1 MDILRLFKRGK
12 RKPEE
17 FLPASRKL
25 ERALVQIQEEL
36 AKNKA
41 DWESIGMGVIS
52 AAAEM
57 NKVVELPKVSG
68 KAYDTNLIILE
79 SLSLAGLISKLGI
92 ELTETHVR
100 LAKVE
105 EAIKEL
111 KLPK

>member
-1 MDILRLFKRGK
+1 MAKKQEPI
-12 RKPEE
+12 E
-17 FLPASRKL
+17 FLTARREL

-41 DWESIGMGVIS
+41 DWESMGIGVLS
-52 AAAEM
+52 AATEL
-57 NKVVELPKVSG
+57 KKLVELRKVSG
-68 KAYDTNLIILE
+68 KAHETDLIILQ
-79 SLSLAGLISKLGI
+79 SLFLAGLISKLGI
-92 ELTETHVR
+92 ELTETHAR

>member
-1 MDILRLFKRGK
+1 MDILRLVKRGK

-17 FLPASRKL
+17 FLPASKEL
-25 ERALVQIQEEL
+25 ERALAQIQEEL

-41 DWESIGMGVIS
+41 DWESMGVGVLS
-52 AAAEM
+52 AATEL
-57 NKVVELPKVSG
+57 KKLVELRKLSG
-68 KAYDTNLIILE
+68 KAHDTDLIILE
-79 SLSLAGLISKLGI
+79 SLSLAGLISKLGV
-92 ELTETHVR
+92 ELTETHAR